1 MIIQYKLIL
10 FDEVEINVDLFN
22 AYNYGEKVQVEYRI
36 DILQP
41 VSKIIYLIN
50 DENSPSYQEYKSYI
64 RDKNIDK
71 IINI

>member
-1 MIIQYKLIL
+1 
-10 FDEVEINVDLFN
+10 LFN